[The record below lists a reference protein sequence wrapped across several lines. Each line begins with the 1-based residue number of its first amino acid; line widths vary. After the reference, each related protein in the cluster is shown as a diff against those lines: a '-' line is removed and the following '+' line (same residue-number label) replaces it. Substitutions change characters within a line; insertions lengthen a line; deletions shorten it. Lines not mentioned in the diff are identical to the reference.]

1 MASPLLS
8 CGYRHKPLPAR
19 WHFLFLP
26 VGLCVLNRN
35 VPTLWIKHGLQPATF
50 IAGFVPRLCAPDSSS
65 RGFFHKVGMWAEGED
80 LRFFCKD
87 RDRKKGGDVLEDH
100 QNEERDKYV
109 ERELL
114 EYHIN
119 GDCFLWIFFGLAGR
133 CYFEV
138 QRII

>member
-1 MASPLLS
+1 MAFSLSPS
-8 CGYRHKPLPAR
+8 WPLCAQQKCSHPLDKA
-19 WHFLFLP
+19 WA
-26 VGLCVLNRN
+26 
-35 VPTLWIKHGLQPATF
+35 ATCNI